1 MQQRPQ
7 SNHMTASRRVPA
19 SDAAPL
25 RTGKRSEPRP
35 MQPRLGGTI
44 PDFELI
50 VREPHHSFRWN
61 VHGYPYPL
69 ARWHY
74 HPEYELHL
82 IQRSSGKMFVGDFIG
97 NFHPGTVVLTGPNL
111 PHNWVSDIARG
122 EEVKDRD
129 MLIQFSDELLRDLMR
144 VSPELEEMEPLLD
157 DARYGIEFDGDTA
170 KLVARNLRRI
180 GQATGT
186 RRFLLFLETLD
197 ELKRSSE
204 RRMLSSREYS
214 PTLNQ
219 SVSDTINRVIDFL
232 IGNLAEDI
240 RLTEVAAYCGMSAS
254 VFSRF
259 FKKNT
264 GHGFVRYINRM
275 RINRACV
282 LLTDSDKPVTAICF
296 ETGFNNLSNFNRQFR
311 AVCGLTPSEYRHQAK
326 RNVTNSMELYRDLAD
341 PIGGDVMR
349 NCGAAAPDDA
359 PRAGTRP
366 LRKAESIRAEP
377 VAG

>member
-1 MQQRPQ
+1 MEQGAR
-7 SNHMTASRRVPA
+7 SKEAASRHRG
-19 SDAAPL
+19 PL
-25 RTGKRSEPRP
+25 QLQTPIRPRQRGEPRSL
-35 MQPRLGGTI
+35 QPTLGSTV

-50 VREPHHSFRWN
+50 VREPHYSFRWN
-61 VHGYPYPL
+61 VHGYPYAL

-97 NFHPGTVVLTGPNL
+97 NFQPGTVVLTGPNL

-122 EEVKDRD
+122 DEVKDRD
-129 MLIQFSDELLRDLMR
+129 MLVQFSDELLRDLMR
-144 VSPELEEMEPLLD
+144 ISPELEEIEPLLD
-157 DARYGIEFDGDTA
+157 DARCGIEFTGDVA
-170 KLVARNLRRI
+170 RLVARNLRRI
-180 GQATGT
+180 GQASPM
-186 RRFLLFLETLD
+186 RRLVLFLETLD
-197 ELKRSSE
+197 ELNRSRD

-214 PTLNQ
+214 PTLNH

-232 IGNLAEDI
+232 ISNLAEDI
-240 RLTEVAAYCGMSAS
+240 SLPDVAAHCGMSAS
-254 VFSRF
+254 AFSRF

-311 AVCGLTPSEYRHQAK
+311 ALCGLTPSEYRHQAK
-326 RNVTNSMELYRDLAD
+326 RNCTSSVELYGDSTE
-341 PIGGDVMR
+341 PIGRDAVRSFPRWGD
-349 NCGAAAPDDA
+349 AL
-359 PRAGTRP
+359 RAGEAG
-366 LRKAESIRAEP
+366 RKPDQAVP
-377 VAG
+377 VGSTA

>member
-7 SNHMTASRRVPA
+7 ASDLSAPRRIPA
-19 SDAAPL
+19 PPETPPFRTRRRSDAAPSPAG
-25 RTGKRSEPRP
+25 RGSTA
-35 MQPRLGGTI
+35 

-61 VHGYPYPL
+61 VHGYPYEL

-97 NFHPGTVVLTGPNL
+97 NFQPGTVVLSGPNL

-129 MLIQFSDELLRDLMR
+129 MLIQFSDELLRNLMR
-144 VSPELEEMEPLLD
+144 TSPELEELEPLLD
-157 DARYGIEFDGDTA
+157 DARYGIEFHGDTA
-170 KLVARNLRRI
+170 KLCARNLRRI
-180 GQATGT
+180 GQATAT
-186 RRFLLFLETLD
+186 RRMLLFLETLD
-197 ELKRSSE
+197 ELNRSSE
-204 RRMLSSREYS
+204 RRTLSSREYA
-214 PTLNQ
+214 PTLNH
-219 SVSDTINRVIDFL
+219 SVSDTINRVINFL
-232 IGNLAEDI
+232 IANLAEDI
-240 RLTEVAAYCGMSAS
+240 RLPDLAAYCGMSDS
-254 VFSRF
+254 LFSRF

-282 LLTDSDKPVTAICF
+282 LLTETDKPVTAICF

-311 AVCGLTPSEYRHQAK
+311 AVCGLTPSDYRHQAK
-326 RNVTNSMELYRDLAD
+326 RCVTNSIDLYRDLAE
-341 PIGGDVMR
+341 PPAWTTPSPSGR
-349 NCGAAAPDDA
+349 EAA
-359 PRAGTRP
+359 
-366 LRKAESIRAEP
+366 RKFERSTVPAEP